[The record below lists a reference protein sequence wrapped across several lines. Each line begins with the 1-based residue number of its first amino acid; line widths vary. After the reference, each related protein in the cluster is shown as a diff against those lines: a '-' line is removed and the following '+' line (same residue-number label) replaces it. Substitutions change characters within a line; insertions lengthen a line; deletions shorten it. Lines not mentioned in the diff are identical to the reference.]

1 MNPFKN
7 KVFEAPQFQSADL
20 NAEREEF
27 LQDKD
32 FTVDDLVEWFV
43 DMESRLPTPNDMITQ
58 LYYVYR
64 TELITDKIG
73 MSKPHSVNGVGGY
86 LIEEFYTKLY
96 KKLSPKGQAELFAYM
111 PGNTQTDEM
120 LLHYL
125 ENTPDRGSGSVGNYK
140 GKKLKTSTLEWL
152 LDNRLGSIRDW
163 KSEWWT
169 PQLKT
174 KAISKEPFA
183 ITFIPEDLLTKTE
196 IRNWLRDEGPNNKNY
211 IHQFW
216 KNIPESYKQDP
227 EIFGLYANL
236 IQGGIT
242 KVDWETKKT
251 LKKEHYVEYLKNLST
266 AFDNVRERHGVWRT
280 IPDELKQD
288 MDIIELILNNGRTAT
303 QMFLDDGVELSNTQ
317 IEKFLKVFAA
327 SGADRARIA
336 LKLKRMGKLTP
347 QIIEQ
352 IGLEYDSGI
361 DYLSKEDKK
370 ELMDSD
376 LVDHLLKHDAKG
388 FLSKKGN
395 WPSDIEVTFEKFALM
410 LGELSYAKAKQ
421 RLPYG
426 FGEDE
431 FVKMHFYIIEKMNRN
446 EKAFDNLER
455 LVYDGIID
463 VSDDTLKIIEE
474 LGDTGSYDG
483 WKAAQDMFLF

>member
-1 MNPFKN
+1 MNPFLD

-43 DMESRLPTPNDMITQ
+43 DMESRLPKPNDMITQ

-86 LIEEFYTKLY
+86 LVEEFYTKLY
-96 KKLSPKGQAELFAYM
+96 KKISDAGKAELFAYM

-125 ENTPDRGSGSVGNYK
+125 ENTPEKGSGSIGNYK

-163 KSEWWT
+163 QPEWWT

-183 ITFIPEDLLTKTE
+183 ISFIPEDLLTKTE

-216 KNIPESYKQDP
+216 KNIPDSFKKDP
-227 EIFGLYANL
+227 EIFGRWANL
-236 IQGGIT
+236 IPGGMS
-242 KVDWETKKT
+242 KVDYDTKKELT
-251 LKKEHYVEYLKNLST
+251 REHYIKYLEYMT
-266 AFDNVRERHGVWRT
+266 DQFDNVRDRYGVWRS
-280 IPDELKQD
+280 IPEEFKDKEMIDLAISNRRLAK
-288 MDIIELILNNGRTAT
+288 EV
-303 QMFLDDGVELSNTQ
+303 FLDDEASLTNTQ
-317 IEKFLKVFAA
+317 IETVLDNFIA
-327 SGADRARIA
+327 SGADRARMA

-347 QIIEQ
+347 ETLDKL
-352 IGLEYDSGI
+352 GLEYETGI

-370 ELMDSD
+370 ELMDGD
-376 LVDHLLKHDAKG
+376 VVDHLLKHDAKG
-388 FLSKKGN
+388 FLSKKTN
-395 WPSDIEVTFEKFALM
+395 WPDDVEITPEKFAVM
-410 LGELSYAKAKQ
+410 MGELSYAKVKQ
-421 RLPYG
+421 RRPYG
-426 FGEDE
+426 FGDDE

-446 EKAFDNLER
+446 EQAFDNLER
-455 LVYDGIID
+455 LVFDGIID
-463 VSDDTLKIIEE
+463 VSNDTLKIVEE
-474 LGDTGSYDG
+474 LGDSGSYEG